1 MAAAVD
7 VATSTKELGRRHEVA
22 RRASRRRLVLW
33 GMTIVLIAG
42 TPTVIPDDFRMFTLL
57 SAVFTFF
64 AALGVNL
71 VNGYAGVFSIG
82 QAAFAVLGGYTVAIT
97 MSRWDFPYVLA
108 ALTAVTL
115 CAVVGF
121 VTAMPVLR
129 LGSFA
134 VAILTL
140 LYLQALNSL
149 ILYYTD
155 FTGGASGISSPRTSL
170 SLEELWYVFAILAAV
185 LWLLVRNLILGPAGR
200 AWKLGH
206 RAPQLAQSLGIS
218 VNLYRLTAFALGA
231 ALGGLA
237 GTFYPYVNGFIDTET
252 ITIAYAVMVLA
263 MVVVGGEGRLTGPIW
278 GVAILAG
285 IPALL
290 SEAFE
295 QGGST
300 SQLVYGGL
308 LILTAVLVPAGV
320 TGAVEKL
327 VHRVRYRSR
336 KEPRGPDDEVAR
348 EEQEDARDED
358 LLEQADLLQVPA
370 STSAVNEAEP
380 LPVDGTELHEHE
392 HAGGGLEL
400 VGVGASI
407 SGVRAL
413 DDASFRVR
421 PGTVHG
427 LIGPNGAGKTTLL
440 NCISGFQRGSDGR
453 ILLDGAPLTGKP
465 AKRAR
470 RGLSRTFQQPAL
482 LDAETALENVLVG
495 VDAWRKVPHLVYM
508 LRLPPAIREARRATT
523 TALAWLDRVGLG
535 AVADHEAQLLSPGQ
549 RRQLE
554 IARAL
559 ATEPRVLLMDEP
571 AAGLTAAEIDD
582 LGQLIRQAT
591 ESGTTVIL
599 IEHHAELVFDVCDHI
614 TVLDAG
620 RVIADGPPDV
630 VRLDPAVIAAYLGD
644 ELVAEDAV
652 RAPVED

>member
-1 MAAAVD
+1 MTATVE
-7 VATSTKELGRRHEVA
+7 VATSAPELGRRHEVA
-22 RRASRRRLVLW
+22 RRASRRRLLLW
-33 GMTIVLIAG
+33 ALTIVLIAI
-42 TPTVIPDDFRMFTLL
+42 TPTLLPDDFRLFTILT
-57 SAVFTFF
+57 AVFTFY

-97 MSRWDFPYVLA
+97 MSRWDFPYVVA
-108 ALTAVTL
+108 TLTAVVL
-115 CAVVGF
+115 CALVGF

-149 ILYYTD
+149 ILYYVD
-155 FTGGASGISSPRTSL
+155 FTGGAAGLSSPRTSL
-170 SLEELWYVFAILAAV
+170 SLDELWFVFAAIAAV
-185 LWLLVRNLILGPAGR
+185 LWLLIRNLILGPAGR

-206 RAPQLAQSLGIS
+206 RAPQLAQSLGIA
-218 VNLYRLTAFALGA
+218 VDRYRLTAFAIGA
-231 ALGGLA
+231 ALGGFA

-285 IPALL
+285 IPAVLN
-290 SEAFE
+290 EAFE
-295 QGGST
+295 QAGAT

-327 VHRVRYRSR
+327 VHRVRYRR
-336 KEPRGPDDEVAR
+336 RGSPG
-348 EEQEDARDED
+348 DARDED
-358 LLEQADLLQVPA
+358 AIEEADLEQLPAPTAPADQ
-370 STSAVNEAEP
+370 AEP
-380 LPVDGTELHEHE
+380 LPLDGTELHEHE
-392 HAGGGLEL
+392 HGGGGLEL

-413 DDASFRVR
+413 DDATFHVR

-440 NCISGFQRGSDGR
+440 NCISGFQRGANGR
-453 ILLDGAPLTGKP
+453 ILLDGTALTGKP

-482 LDAETALENVLVG
+482 LDAESALENVLVG
-495 VDAWRKVPHLVYM
+495 VDAWRKVPHLAYM
-508 LRLPPAIREARRATT
+508 LRLPPAIKEARRATT

-535 AVADHEAQLLSPGQ
+535 DVADQEAQLLSPGQ

-582 LGQLIRQAT
+582 LGQLIRQAAT
-591 ESGTTVIL
+591 SGTTVIL
-599 IEHHAELVFDVCDHI
+599 IEHHAELVFEVCDHI

-620 RVIADGPPDV
+620 RVIADGTPDV
-630 VRLDPAVIAAYLGD
+630 VRRDPTVIAAYLGD
-644 ELVAEDAV
+644 ELQAEDAV
-652 RAPVED
+652 RAPAGD